1 MIDACHPF
9 RFKYGAAS
17 WYTDPAM
24 LHINDLTFR
33 FGGRVLFDRAT
44 AVVSKGHRVALVG
57 RNGTGKS
64 TLLKL
69 IAGQLQTDAGAIS
82 VPTGTKI
89 GMVAQEAPSGS
100 TSLIDAVLAA
110 DTERTALLA
119 EAETATDPMR
129 IGEIHSRLADIEAH
143 SAPSRAAQVLSGL
156 GFDADAQA
164 RPCSDF
170 SGGWRM
176 RVALAGVLFARP
188 DLLLLDEPTNHLDL
202 EATLWL
208 ESYLK
213 NYPHTILLVSHDRD
227 LLNSVPTTTIHV
239 DHGKLVTYAGNYDQ
253 FLKQRR
259 ANQERLQAM
268 ATKQEAKRKHMMA
281 FVERFRYKAT
291 KARQAQ
297 SRLKALEK
305 LETITLM
312 EDDAEVVFNFPQ
324 PDEMAPP
331 LIALENVTIGY
342 GERAIL
348 RRVNLRIDMDDR
360 IALLGANGNG
370 KSTLVKLLAGRLD
383 AMGGDVRRPN
393 KLRVG
398 YFAQHQQDELD
409 LSLTPIQQT
418 QRIMPLAPEEKVR
431 AHLGRFGF
439 QQSKAETRIS
449 DLSGG
454 EKARLLLALMSRETP
469 HILMLDEPTN
479 HLDVDSREALIEA
492 INGFEGAVILISHD
506 PHLIELTA
514 DRLLLV
520 ADGTVSAYD
529 GDLDDYRRFLLDRAK
544 AERAVAKGDAADAGP
559 SRKDQRR
566 AAAEARATLAPLKKK
581 ATDAESL
588 VNKLSEEKRKIEAKL
603 ADPALYS
610 GPSDKLQKLQIDL
623 GLVEKK
629 LATAEE
635 SWLEFLEAYESAA
648 AEAGV

>member
-1 MIDACHPF
+1 
-9 RFKYGAAS
+9 
-17 WYTDPAM
+17 M

-33 FGGRVLFDRAT
+33 YGGRVLFDRAT

-69 IAGQLQTDAGAIS
+69 IAGQLQTDAGAIG

-89 GMVAQEAPSGS
+89 GMVAQEAPSGA
-100 TSLIDAVLAA
+100 TTLIDAVLAA

-129 IGEIHSRLADIEAH
+129 IGEIHARLADIEAH

-202 EATLWL
+202 EATIWL
-208 ESYLK
+208 EGYLK

-239 DHGKLVTYAGNYDQ
+239 DQGRLVTYAGNYDQ

-259 ANQERLQAM
+259 ANMERLQAM

-324 PDEMAPP
+324 PDEMPPP
-331 LIALENVTIGY
+331 LISLDGVTIGY
-342 GERAIL
+342 GDRAIL

-370 KSTLVKLLAGRLD
+370 KSTLVKLLAGRLE
-383 AMGGDVRRPN
+383 AMAGEVKRPT

-520 ADGTVSAYD
+520 ADGTVQPYD
-529 GDLDDYRRFLLDRAK
+529 GDLDDYRRFLLDRAR
-544 AERAVAKGDAADAGP
+544 AERAAAKGGEAADAGA

-581 ATDAESL
+581 ATDAESQ
-588 VNKLSEEKRKIEAKL
+588 VNKLTEEKRKIEAKL

-610 GPSDKLQKLQIDL
+610 GPSDKLRKLQIDL
-623 GLVEKK
+623 GVVDKK
-629 LATAEE
+629 LSAAEE
-635 SWLEFLEAYESAA
+635 AWLEHLEAYESAA

>member
-1 MIDACHPF
+1 
-9 RFKYGAAS
+9 
-17 WYTDPAM
+17 M

-33 FGGRVLFDRAT
+33 YGGRVLFDRAT

-69 IAGQLQTDAGAIS
+69 IAGQLQTDAGAITL
-82 VPTGTKI
+82 PTGMKV
-89 GMVAQEAPSGS
+89 GMVAQEAPSGA

-129 IGEIHSRLADIEAH
+129 IGEIHARLADIEAH

-202 EATLWL
+202 EATIWL
-208 ESYLK
+208 EGYLK

-239 DHGKLVTYAGNYDQ
+239 DQGKLVTYAGNYDQ

-259 ANQERLQAM
+259 ANMERLQAM
-268 ATKQEAKRKHMMA
+268 SAKQEAKRKHMMA

-331 LIALENVTIGY
+331 LIALDGVTIGY
-342 GERAIL
+342 GDRAIL

-370 KSTLVKLLAGRLD
+370 KSTLVKLLAGRLE
-383 AMGGDVRRPN
+383 AMAGEVKRPT

-409 LSLTPIQQT
+409 LSITPIQQT

-439 QQSKAETRIS
+439 QQSKAETRIA

-520 ADGTVSAYD
+520 ADGTVQPYD
-529 GDLDDYRRFLLDRAK
+529 GDLDDYRRFLLDRAR
-544 AERAVAKGDAADAGP
+544 AERAAAKGGEAQDAGA

-566 AAAEARATLAPLKKK
+566 AAAEARAALAPLKKK
-581 ATDAESL
+581 ATDAESQ
-588 VNKLSEEKRKIEAKL
+588 VNKLAEEKRKIETKL

-623 GLVEKK
+623 GVVDKK
-629 LATAEE
+629 LSAAEE
-635 SWLEFLEAYESAA
+635 AWLEHLEAYETAA

>member
-1 MIDACHPF
+1 
-9 RFKYGAAS
+9 
-17 WYTDPAM
+17 M

-33 FGGRVLFDRAT
+33 YGGRVLFDRAT

-69 IAGQLQTDAGAIS
+69 IAGQLQTDAGAIG

-89 GMVAQEAPSGS
+89 GMVAQEAPSGA
-100 TSLIDAVLAA
+100 TTLIDAVLAA

-129 IGEIHSRLADIEAH
+129 IGEIHARLADIEAH

-202 EATLWL
+202 EATIWL
-208 ESYLK
+208 EGYLK

-239 DHGKLVTYAGNYDQ
+239 DQGRLVTYAGNYDQ

-259 ANQERLQAM
+259 ANMERLQAM

-331 LIALENVTIGY
+331 LIALDGVTIGY
-342 GERAIL
+342 GDRAIL

-370 KSTLVKLLAGRLD
+370 KSTLVKLLAGRLE
-383 AMGGDVRRPN
+383 AMAGEVKRPT

-439 QQSKAETRIS
+439 QQSKAETRIA

-520 ADGTVSAYD
+520 ADGTVQPYD
-529 GDLDDYRRFLLDRAK
+529 GDLDDYRRFLLDRAR
-544 AERAVAKGDAADAGP
+544 AERAAAKGGETVDAGA

-566 AAAEARATLAPLKKK
+566 AAAEARAALAPLKKK
-581 ATDAESL
+581 ATDAESQ
-588 VNKLSEEKRKIEAKL
+588 VNKLTEEKRRIEAKL

-623 GLVEKK
+623 GVVDKK
-629 LATAEE
+629 LSVAEE
-635 SWLEFLEAYESAA
+635 AWLEHLEAYESAA

>member
-1 MIDACHPF
+1 
-9 RFKYGAAS
+9 
-17 WYTDPAM
+17 M

-33 FGGRVLFDRAT
+33 YGGRVLFDRAT

-69 IAGQLQTDAGAIS
+69 IAGQLQTDAGAIG

-89 GMVAQEAPSGS
+89 GMVAQEAPSGA
-100 TSLIDAVLAA
+100 TTLIDAVLAA

-129 IGEIHSRLADIEAH
+129 IGEIHARLADIEAH

-156 GFDADAQA
+156 GFDADAQT

-202 EATLWL
+202 EATIWL
-208 ESYLK
+208 EGYLK

-239 DHGKLVTYAGNYDQ
+239 DQGKLVTYAGNYDQ

-259 ANQERLQAM
+259 ANMERLQAM

-331 LIALENVTIGY
+331 LIALDGVTIGY
-342 GERAIL
+342 GDRAIL

-370 KSTLVKLLAGRLD
+370 KSTLVKLLAGRLE
-383 AMGGDVRRPN
+383 AMAGEVKRPT

-520 ADGTVSAYD
+520 ADGTVQPYD
-529 GDLDDYRRFLLDRAK
+529 GDLDDYRRFLLDRAR
-544 AERAVAKGDAADAGP
+544 AERAAAKGGETVDAGA

-581 ATDAESL
+581 ATDAESQ
-588 VNKLSEEKRKIEAKL
+588 VNKLTEEKRKIEAKL

-623 GLVEKK
+623 GVVDKK
-629 LATAEE
+629 LSAAEE
-635 SWLEFLEAYESAA
+635 AWLEHLEAYESAA

>member
-1 MIDACHPF
+1 
-9 RFKYGAAS
+9 
-17 WYTDPAM
+17 M

-33 FGGRVLFDRAT
+33 YGGRVLFDRAT

-69 IAGQLQTDAGAIS
+69 IAGQLQTDAGAIG

-89 GMVAQEAPSGS
+89 GMVAQEAPSGA
-100 TSLIDAVLAA
+100 TTLIDAVLAA

-129 IGEIHSRLADIEAH
+129 IGEIHARLADIEAH

-156 GFDADAQA
+156 GFDADAQS

-202 EATLWL
+202 EATIWL
-208 ESYLK
+208 EGYLK

-239 DHGKLVTYAGNYDQ
+239 DQGKLVTYAGNYDQ

-259 ANQERLQAM
+259 ANMERLQAM

-331 LIALENVTIGY
+331 LIALDGVTIGY
-342 GERAIL
+342 GDRAIL

-370 KSTLVKLLAGRLD
+370 KSTLVKLLAGRLE
-383 AMGGDVRRPN
+383 AMAGEVKRPT

-520 ADGTVSAYD
+520 ADGTVQPYD
-529 GDLDDYRRFLLDRAK
+529 GDLDDYRRFLLDRAR
-544 AERAVAKGDAADAGP
+544 AERAAAKGGETVDAGA

-581 ATDAESL
+581 ATDAESQ
-588 VNKLSEEKRKIEAKL
+588 VNKLTEEKRKIEAKL

-623 GLVEKK
+623 GVVDKK
-629 LATAEE
+629 LSAAEE
-635 SWLEFLEAYESAA
+635 AWLEHLEAYESAA

>member
-1 MIDACHPF
+1 
-9 RFKYGAAS
+9 
-17 WYTDPAM
+17 M

-33 FGGRVLFDRAT
+33 YGGRVLFDRAT

-69 IAGQLQTDAGAIS
+69 IAGQLQTDAGAIG

-89 GMVAQEAPSGS
+89 GMVAQEAPSGA
-100 TSLIDAVLAA
+100 TTLIDAVLAA

-129 IGEIHSRLADIEAH
+129 IGEIHARLADIEAH

-202 EATLWL
+202 EATIWL
-208 ESYLK
+208 EGYLK

-239 DHGKLVTYAGNYDQ
+239 DQGKLVTYAGNYDQ

-259 ANQERLQAM
+259 ANMERLQAM

-331 LIALENVTIGY
+331 LIALDGVTIGY
-342 GERAIL
+342 GDRAIL

-370 KSTLVKLLAGRLD
+370 KSTLVKLLAGRLE
-383 AMGGDVRRPN
+383 AMAGEVKRPT

-520 ADGTVSAYD
+520 ADGTVQPYD
-529 GDLDDYRRFLLDRAK
+529 GDLDDYRRFLLDRAR
-544 AERAVAKGDAADAGP
+544 AERAAAKGGEATDAGA

-581 ATDAESL
+581 ATDAESQ
-588 VNKLSEEKRKIEAKL
+588 VNKLTEEKRKIEAKL

-623 GLVEKK
+623 GVVDKK
-629 LATAEE
+629 LSAAEE
-635 SWLEFLEAYESAA
+635 AWLEHLEAYESAA